1 MSKPKTGA
9 ILYPGSF
16 DPPTLGHLDLMERAA
31 ALYDKVYVGVLV
43 NPGKKALFS
52 AEERVIMLK
61 NITARL
67 PQIEVL
73 SFSGLLIDFCHK
85 LGVNA
90 ILRGLRDSLD
100 FEGEIKVAQGLRVLD
115 PRVETLF
122 MGCDP
127 RYSYLSSSMARE
139 VAAGGGDISAFVPE
153 SVIPEIMRK
162 YHS

>member
-1 MSKPKTGA
+1 
-9 ILYPGSF
+9 
-16 DPPTLGHLDLMERAA
+16 
-31 ALYDKVYVGVLV
+31 
-43 NPGKKALFS
+43 
-52 AEERVIMLK
+52 MLK